1 MLRRIAD
8 EDRQAV
14 EKLETKK
21 NRRGIAS
28 RSLVAVAALL
38 ALAACTTPSTRW
50 EVPHP
55 GKYTLAYYPETPGS
69 MAGRIRITVGER
81 EFYVPDET
89 VRPSANSMYL
99 LSHWKI
105 KEGEEVLD
113 IGTGSGVQA
122 VFAAEKAKRVV
133 ATDISLSAVD
143 TAIFNVQHNG
153 FRDKIEV
160 RAGDLFEPVKAGER
174 FDVILFNID
183 YPFEPGTENLWKVHQ
198 RFFAEVS
205 NYLKP
210 GGRVYYQI
218 GMVQNIPNVQ
228 EMAHNNRLRIVGIR
242 MDAALKVKRDPI
254 VFVLFR
260 EQDLTTDTNAPDP
273 DY

>member
-1 MLRRIAD
+1 MERLG
-8 EDRQAV
+8 
-14 EKLETKK
+14 TKENK
-21 NRRGIAS
+21 RGIAS

-38 ALAACTTPSTRW
+38 ALAACSTPATQW

-55 GKYTLAYYPETPGS
+55 GKYTLIYYTEIPGVI
-69 MAGRIRITVGER
+69 ADKIRITVGER
-81 EFYVPDET
+81 EFYVPNET
-89 VRPSANSMYL
+89 VRPSAQSMYL

-143 TAIFNVQHNG
+143 TAIFNAQHNG

-160 RAGDLFEPVKAGER
+160 RPGDLFEPIKAGER

-183 YPFEPGTENLWKVHQ
+183 YPYKPGTEDLWKVHQ

-210 GGRVYYQI
+210 GGRVYYQS
-218 GMVQNIPNVQ
+218 GLVQNIPTVQ
-228 EMAHNNRLRIVGIR
+228 EMASSNQLRIVSIR
-242 MDAALKVKRDPI
+242 MDAALKVKHDPI

-260 EQDLTTDTNAPDP
+260 EKDLSSATNAPDL

>member
-1 MLRRIAD
+1 MKKS
-8 EDRQAV
+8 AV
-14 EKLETKK
+14 NKK
-21 NRRGIAS
+21 IRGIAS
-28 RSLVAVAALL
+28 RSLLVVAALL
-38 ALAACTTPSTRW
+38 ALPVYAMPADQLDNQHLSKYKLTYYTKSQNQKAGNTRF
-50 EVPHP
+50 
-55 GKYTLAYYPETPGS
+55 
-69 MAGRIRITVGER
+69 TVGER

-89 VRPSANSMYL
+89 VPPSVQSMYL

-105 KEGEEVLD
+105 REGEEVLD

-133 ATDISLSAVD
+133 ATDISLSAVK
-143 TAIFNVQHNG
+143 TATLNVQHNG

-160 RAGDLFEPVKAGER
+160 RQGNLFAPVKEGER

-183 YPFEPGTENLWKVHQ
+183 YPYKPGTENLWKVHQ
-198 RFFAEVS
+198 RFFAAVGK
-205 NYLKP
+205 YLKP

-218 GMVQNIPNVQ
+218 GLVENIPKVQ
-228 EMAHNNRLRIVGIR
+228 EMARNNQMRIVSIR
-242 MDAALKVKRDPI
+242 MDAAVKLERDPI

-260 EQDLTTDTNAPDP
+260 EQDLLKGASAPDI

>member
-1 MLRRIAD
+1 MERLG
-8 EDRQAV
+8 
-14 EKLETKK
+14 TKENK
-21 NRRGIAS
+21 RGIAS

-38 ALAACTTPSTRW
+38 ALAACSTPATQW

-55 GKYTLAYYPETPGS
+55 GKYTLIYYTEVPGEI
-69 MAGRIRITVGER
+69 ADKIRITVGER
-81 EFYVPDET
+81 EFYVPNET
-89 VRPSANSMYL
+89 VRPSAQSMYL

-143 TAIFNVQHNG
+143 TAIFNAQHNG

-160 RAGDLFEPVKAGER
+160 RSGDLFEPIKAGER

-183 YPFEPGTENLWKVHQ
+183 YPYKPGTEDLWKVHQ

-210 GGRVYYQI
+210 GGRVYYQS
-218 GMVQNIPNVQ
+218 GLVQNIPTVQ
-228 EMAHNNRLRIVGIR
+228 EMASSNQLRIVSIR

-260 EQDLTTDTNAPDP
+260 EKDLSSATNAPDP

>member
-1 MLRRIAD
+1 MERLGIKRC
-8 EDRQAV
+8 
-14 EKLETKK
+14 
-21 NRRGIAS
+21 IAS
-28 RSLVAVAALL
+28 RSLVAVAALF
-38 ALAACTTPSTRW
+38 ALAACTTPSTGW

-55 GKYTLAYYPETPGS
+55 GKYTLTYSYETPDDKT
-69 MAGRIRITVGER
+69 GRSRITVGER
-81 EFYVPDET
+81 EFFVPGGT
-89 VRPSANSMYL
+89 VRPSAQSMYL

-133 ATDISLSAVD
+133 ATDISSSAVE
-143 TAIFNVQHNG
+143 TAIFNARHNG
-153 FRDKIEV
+153 FSDKIEV
-160 RAGDLFEPVKAGER
+160 RPPGDLFEPVKAGER

-183 YPFEPGTENLWKVHQ
+183 YPYGPGTEGLWKVHE

-210 GGRVYYQI
+210 GGRIYYQI
-218 GMVQNIPNVQ
+218 GLVQNIPNVQ
-228 EMAHNNRLRIVGIR
+228 EMARNNQLRIVSIR
-242 MDAALKVKRDPI
+242 MDSARRLKRDPI

-260 EQDLTTDTNAPDP
+260 ERDIALDTNAPDP